1 MPLPPLVAPVDALD
15 PAEASRTARHAVLA
29 GFGEIGQ
36 RRLAAAHVAVIGA
49 GGLGSPVILALAAA
63 GIGRL
68 TVIDDDVVEISN
80 LQRQVLH
87 RHRDAGRPKTA
98 SAIRAAADLSPGTR
112 VDAVTER
119 IAPANA
125 AALLA
130 DADVVIDGSDTF
142 ATRRAVADA
151 CESLGIPLV
160 WGVVQEFH
168 AQVTI
173 FWTPPDAALPAV
185 RLADLYPEGTEG
197 EVPTCAAV
205 GVLGSLCIQVGGV
218 LATETVKLLTGIGE
232 PLLGRVLVVDALRG
246 RTSEVPLRPSRMPA
260 PVVSPA
266 PPPTAAPAPTP
277 VPDVD
282 LEAALSASR
291 AGALLLDV
299 REPAE
304 TATGTIP
311 GSVTISLADLLA
323 EPARVTASSVVV
335 ICHAG
340 GRAHRAAEVLRSRGV
355 DAAVLAGGLS
365 TWPNATDL
373 SPEPSTIAEEPSA

>member
-63 GIGRL
+63 GVGRL
-68 TVIDDDVVEISN
+68 TVIDDDVVEVSN

-130 DADVVIDGSDTF
+130 GADVVIDGSDTF

-173 FWTPPDAALPAV
+173 FWTPTDAALPAV
-185 RLADLYPEGTEG
+185 RLADLYPEGSEG
-197 EVPTCAAV
+197 DVPTCAAV
-205 GVLGSLCIQVGGV
+205 GVLGSLCIQVGGI

-246 RTSEVPLRPSRMPA
+246 RTSEVPLRPSRMPVPAVA
-260 PVVSPA
+260 PANA
-266 PPPTAAPAPTP
+266 PAPAPTP

-282 LEAALSASR
+282 LQAALSASR

-311 GSVTISLADLLA
+311 GSVTIPLAELLA
-323 EPARVTASSVVV
+323 EPDRVTALSVVV

-340 GRAHRAAEVLRSRGV
+340 GRARRAAEVLRSRGV
-355 DAAVLAGGLS
+355 DAAVLTGGLS
-365 TWPNATDL
+365 AWPHATDL
-373 SPEPSTIAEEPSA
+373 SPAPSTIAEESSA

>member
-63 GIGRL
+63 GVGRL
-68 TVIDDDVVEISN
+68 TVIDDDVVEVSN

-119 IAPANA
+119 IAPGNA

-173 FWTPPDAALPAV
+173 FWTPTDAALPAV
-185 RLADLYPEGTEG
+185 RLADLYPEGSEG
-197 EVPTCAAV
+197 DVPTCAAV
-205 GVLGSLCIQVGGV
+205 GVLGSLCIQVGGI

-246 RTSEVPLRPSRMPA
+246 RTSEVPLRPSRMPVPA
-260 PVVSPA
+260 VSPA
-266 PPPTAAPAPTP
+266 NAPAPAPTP
-277 VPDVD
+277 VP
-282 LEAALSASR
+282 ALSASR

-311 GSVTISLADLLA
+311 GSVTIPLADLLA

-340 GRAHRAAEVLRSRGV
+340 GRAHRAAEALRSRGV

-365 TWPNATDL
+365 AWPHATDL
-373 SPEPSTIAEEPSA
+373 SPAPSTIAEESSA

>member
-63 GIGRL
+63 GVGRL
-68 TVIDDDVVEISN
+68 TVIDDDVVEVSN

-119 IAPANA
+119 IAPGNA

-173 FWTPPDAALPAV
+173 FWTPTDAALPAV
-185 RLADLYPEGTEG
+185 RLADLYPEGSEG
-197 EVPTCAAV
+197 DVPTCAAV
-205 GVLGSLCIQVGGV
+205 GVLGSLCIQVGGI

-246 RTSEVPLRPSRMPA
+246 RTSEVPLRPSRMPVPA
-260 PVVSPA
+260 VSPA
-266 PPPTAAPAPTP
+266 NAPAPAPAP
-277 VPDVD
+277 VPDLD
-282 LEAALSASR
+282 LAAALSACR

-311 GSVTISLADLLA
+311 GSVTIPLAELLA

-340 GRAHRAAEVLRSRGV
+340 GRAHRAAEALRSRGV

-365 TWPNATDL
+365 AWPHATDL
-373 SPEPSTIAEEPSA
+373 SAEPSTIAEESSA

>member
-63 GIGRL
+63 GVGRL
-68 TVIDDDVVEISN
+68 TVIDDDVVEVSN

-119 IAPANA
+119 IAPGNA

-173 FWTPPDAALPAV
+173 FWTPTDAALPAV
-185 RLADLYPEGTEG
+185 RLADLYPEGSEG
-197 EVPTCAAV
+197 DVPTCAAV
-205 GVLGSLCIQVGGV
+205 GVLGSLCIQVGGI

-246 RTSEVPLRPSRMPA
+246 RTSEVPLRPSRMPVQA
-260 PVVSPA
+260 VSPA
-266 PPPTAAPAPTP
+266 NAPAPAPTP

-282 LEAALSASR
+282 LAAALSAAR

-311 GSVTISLADLLA
+311 GSVTIPLAELLA

-340 GRAHRAAEVLRSRGV
+340 GRARRAAEVLRSRGV
-355 DAAVLAGGLS
+355 DAAVLTGGLS
-365 TWPNATDL
+365 AWPHATDL
-373 SPEPSTIAEEPSA
+373 STEPSTIAEETSA

>member
-1 MPLPPLVAPVDALD
+1 MDALD

-63 GIGRL
+63 GVGRL
-68 TVIDDDVVEISN
+68 TVIDDDVVEVSN

-98 SAIRAAADLSPGTR
+98 SAIRATADLSPGTR

-119 IAPANA
+119 IAPGNA

-173 FWTPPDAALPAV
+173 FWTPTDAALPAV
-185 RLADLYPEGTEG
+185 RLADLYPEGGEG
-197 EVPTCAAV
+197 DVPTCAAV
-205 GVLGSLCIQVGGV
+205 GVLGSLCIQVGGI

-246 RTSEVPLRPSRMPA
+246 RTSEVPLRPSRMPVPA
-260 PVVSPA
+260 VSPA
-266 PPPTAAPAPTP
+266 NAPAPAPTP

-282 LEAALSASR
+282 LQAALSASR

-311 GSVTISLADLLA
+311 GSVTIPLAELLA
-323 EPARVTASSVVV
+323 EPDRVTASSVVV

-340 GRAHRAAEVLRSRGV
+340 GRAHRAAEALRSRGV

-365 TWPNATDL
+365 AWPHATDL
-373 SPEPSTIAEEPSA
+373 SPAPSTIAEESSA

>member
-63 GIGRL
+63 GVGRL
-68 TVIDDDVVEISN
+68 TVIDDDVVEVSN

-130 DADVVIDGSDTF
+130 GADVVIDGSDTF

-173 FWTPPDAALPAV
+173 FWTPADAALPAV
-185 RLADLYPEGTEG
+185 RLADLYPEGSEG
-197 EVPTCAAV
+197 DVPTCAAV
-205 GVLGSLCIQVGGV
+205 GVLGSLCIQVGGI

-246 RTSEVPLRPSRMPA
+246 RTSEVPLRASRMPA

-266 PPPTAAPAPTP
+266 NAPAPAPTP

-282 LEAALSASR
+282 LQAALSASR

-311 GSVTISLADLLA
+311 GSVTIPLADLLA

-340 GRAHRAAEVLRSRGV
+340 GRARRAAEVLRSRGV

-365 TWPNATDL
+365 AWPHATDP
-373 SPEPSTIAEEPSA
+373 SAEPSTIAEETSA

>member
-36 RRLAAAHVAVIGA
+36 RRLAAAHVAVVGA

-63 GIGRL
+63 GVGRL
-68 TVIDDDVVEISN
+68 TVIDDDVVEVSN

-119 IAPANA
+119 IAPGNA

-173 FWTPPDAALPAV
+173 FWTPTDAALPAV
-185 RLADLYPEGTEG
+185 RLADLYPEGSEG
-197 EVPTCAAV
+197 DVPTCAAV
-205 GVLGSLCIQVGGV
+205 GVLGSLCIQVGGI

-246 RTSEVPLRPSRMPA
+246 RTSEVPLRPSRMPVQA
-260 PVVSPA
+260 VSPA
-266 PPPTAAPAPTP
+266 NAPAPAPTP

-282 LEAALSASR
+282 LAAALSAAR

-311 GSVTISLADLLA
+311 GSVTIPLAELLA

-340 GRAHRAAEVLRSRGV
+340 GRARRAAEVLRSRGV
-355 DAAVLAGGLS
+355 DAAVLTGGLS
-365 TWPNATDL
+365 AWPHATDL
-373 SPEPSTIAEEPSA
+373 STEPSTIAEETSA

>member
-15 PAEASRTARHAVLA
+15 PAEVSRTARHAVLA

-63 GIGRL
+63 GVGRL
-68 TVIDDDVVEISN
+68 TVIDDDVVEVSN

-98 SAIRAAADLSPGTR
+98 SAIRAAADLSPTTR

-130 DADVVIDGSDTF
+130 GADVVIDGSDTF

-173 FWTPPDAALPAV
+173 FWSPTDAALPAV
-185 RLADLYPEGTEG
+185 RLADLYPEGSEG
-197 EVPTCAAV
+197 VVPTCAAV
-205 GVLGSLCIQVGGV
+205 GVLGSLCIQVGGI

-260 PVVSPA
+260 PTVSPA
-266 PPPTAAPAPTP
+266 NAPAPTP
-277 VPDVD
+277 VPDLD
-282 LEAALSASR
+282 LQSALSASR

-311 GSVTISLADLLA
+311 GSETIPLADLLA
-323 EPARVTASSVVV
+323 EPGRVTASSVVV

-340 GRAHRAAEVLRSRGV
+340 GRARRAAEVLRSRGI

-365 TWPNATDL
+365 AWPNATDL
-373 SPEPSTIAEEPSA
+373 SAEPSTIAEESSA

>member
-63 GIGRL
+63 GVGRL
-68 TVIDDDVVEISN
+68 TVIDDDVVEVSN

-98 SAIRAAADLSPGTR
+98 SAVRAAADLSPGTR

-119 IAPANA
+119 IAPGNA

-173 FWTPPDAALPAV
+173 FWTPTDAALPAV
-185 RLADLYPEGTEG
+185 RLADLYPEGSEG
-197 EVPTCAAV
+197 DVPTCAAV
-205 GVLGSLCIQVGGV
+205 GVLGSLCIQVGGI

-246 RTSEVPLRPSRMPA
+246 RTSEVPLRPSRMPVPA
-260 PVVSPA
+260 VSPA
-266 PPPTAAPAPTP
+266 NAPAPTP

-282 LEAALSASR
+282 LQAALSASR

-311 GSVTISLADLLA
+311 GSVTIPLADLLA

-340 GRAHRAAEVLRSRGV
+340 GRAHRAAEALRSRGV

-365 TWPNATDL
+365 AWPHATDL
-373 SPEPSTIAEEPSA
+373 SPAPSTIAEETSA

>member
-63 GIGRL
+63 GVGRL
-68 TVIDDDVVEISN
+68 TVIDDDVVEVSN

-119 IAPANA
+119 IAPGNA

-173 FWTPPDAALPAV
+173 FWTPTDAALPAV
-185 RLADLYPEGTEG
+185 RLADLYPEGSEG
-197 EVPTCAAV
+197 DVPTCAAV
-205 GVLGSLCIQVGGV
+205 GVLGSLCIQVGGI

-246 RTSEVPLRPSRMPA
+246 RTSEVPLRPSRMPVPA
-260 PVVSPA
+260 VSPA
-266 PPPTAAPAPTP
+266 NAPAPASTP

-282 LEAALSASR
+282 LQAALSASR

-311 GSVTISLADLLA
+311 GSVTIPLAELLA
-323 EPARVTASSVVV
+323 EPDRVTASSVVV

-340 GRAHRAAEVLRSRGV
+340 GRARRAAEALRSRGV
-355 DAAVLAGGLS
+355 DAAVLTGGLS
-365 TWPNATDL
+365 AWPHATDL
-373 SPEPSTIAEEPSA
+373 SPAPSTIAEESSA